1 MKKSQ
6 NVISKSFSLGFLS
19 KIFLVFT
26 LLFINVDVLALDDVT
41 APIISNVALS
51 NTELSAGNIVSIT
64 ADFSDETPEGSTI
77 YAQFTYVDGS
87 WGAMGIPMYLD
98 LTTGQLTANVG
109 FNEYMWNGVYAFTMI
124 TATDGAGNTVEYPL
138 EELTFTVTGGVDR
151 DTTAPE
157 ISNVTISQYEVQP
170 GDVIYISADIDDA
183 SLYMNVFSY
192 LYYSYVD
199 GSNSNQV
206 ALYYNN
212 ENGKLEGTINITEET
227 PNGIWKLNS
236 LSASDA
242 QGNWAEVSL
251 IDLTYIVSGGLEQD
265 LTPPVISNIS
275 IVDSQLSLGE
285 ELIITADITDET
297 PIGSFVQLRFKHQD
311 YDDFNN
317 INLYYNQ
324 TTGKLEG
331 SIFIISA
338 IRSGTWNLYEIY
350 AYDGFTNSVTMETS
364 GVSFYVENGY
374 INDTTAPI
382 ILGVSLSQSE
392 LSPGDVL
399 TITTEISDETLNGSY
414 GYVYLK
420 FDNTYYVKQ
429 VNLNYNYL
437 SGKLEGTIEI
447 TNSMWNGLWHLNYM
461 NVYDGAGNSTFI
473 ESVGQSFS
481 VSGSNDPD
489 VVAPV
494 VTNIML
500 SQTNVQ
506 PGDTINLTAD
516 IDDLSKQG
524 SWAQLEFTYQGNYN
538 EYSWLSLSYNA
549 ESDKLEGSFTVPDTM
564 YNGIWNISR
573 VFTGDGASNYGSFDL
588 SNISIT
594 VSGGKDYDYVP
605 PMLSNLTLSKTDLIP
620 GDVLLIT
627 VDIDDESLEGSYG
640 FLYYNYNNNLNY
652 QYISMNFNSES
663 RKLEGTLEITDL
675 TMNGKWNFL
684 YLSAFDSKGNTS
696 TLGLGGTGASFNV
709 SGGTEPDLTPPV
721 VSNVTISQ
729 NEAQPGDVIYLS
741 ADIEDQSILNSR
753 GQVALKLRG
762 SNYLQWIFMNY
773 NQSSGKLEG
782 SISIDYSISNG
793 IWDFEYFYGIDGVG
807 NYTSLVINDLNITIT
822 GSSEPDLSSP
832 EISEITLSKL
842 EVNVGDELV
851 ITAKVND
858 ERLDNIFG
866 TVFISSQDGRDGRV
880 IVMQYNSETSILS
893 GSIMIDEFMSRG
905 TWNIE
910 SFQVTD
916 YYQNETN
923 LTSLDFPFMVNTSVD
938 PETVRP
944 NVVLSKDLVKNGDRL
959 NITVDI
965 SGRDYLKDA
974 YGNVEVYMPLT
985 NETYYV
991 SLMYDSSIES
1001 LVASFDIPEY
1011 STDGEWFINKIGL
1024 YDGTNHQFYY
1034 DSNNSFVVDNT
1045 PPVVE
1050 GVEDGALYNTD
1061 KLISFN
1067 EGSATLNDNDF
1078 VSGDLATFEG
1088 ENTLVVTDLLG
1099 HQTIVNFRID
1109 KTAPIVEGLESA
1121 TYVLSTPVISFTEGT
1136 ALLNGQEFISGNT
1149 VSTFGAHSLVLTD
1162 EAGNATTKNFVV
1174 TLPKVLGLVSST
1186 LSYKS
1191 VELSWNSVE
1200 YASGYEV
1207 YRNNINTGVYEL
1219 IIDTNSLEYVD
1230 VNLLN
1235 NQVYEYKVQAYVL
1248 VNGSKLF
1255 GEFSEV
1261 TSSRTSLLVP
1271 QNTQANSVS
1280 TTSISLTWDNVLD
1293 ADSYEVYSS
1302 TSEFGTYNLIG
1313 SSSSTSLL
1321 NTRLSGGT
1329 TYFYK
1334 VRATSTV
1341 NGVKI
1346 YGEFTSP
1353 FSATPVPSQVIG
1365 LSAAPS
1371 SSSTIKLTWNAVS
1384 GVKGYE
1390 VYRLNSLTNEYE
1402 LIADITG
1409 TSFTDSK
1416 RVVNTLY
1423 YYKVKA
1429 YITVK
1434 KDKFYGDFSEIV
1446 SASTIRK

>member
-6 NVISKSFSLGFLS
+6 NVISKCFSLGFLS

-41 APIISNVALS
+41 PPVISNVALS
-51 NTELSAGNIVSIT
+51 QTELTAGNVVSIT
-64 ADFSDETPEGSTI
+64 ADFSDETPDGSTI

-87 WGAMGIPMYLD
+87 WGAVGIPMYLD
-98 LTTGQLTANVG
+98 LTTGQLTANLG

-124 TATDGAGNTVEYPL
+124 TATDGAGNSIEYPL
-138 EELTFTVTGGVDR
+138 EGLTFTVSGAVDR
-151 DTTAPE
+151 DTTAP
-157 ISNVTISQYEVQP
+157 ILSNVTLSQTEVQP
-170 GDVIYISADIDDA
+170 GDVIYVSADIEDA

-206 ALYYNN
+206 ALYFNN

-227 PNGIWKLNS
+227 PNGTWKLNS

-242 QGNWAEVSL
+242 QGNWAEVNL

-275 IVDSQLSLGE
+275 IVDSQVSLGE
-285 ELIITADITDET
+285 DLIITADITDET

-311 YDDFNN
+311 YDDTNN

-324 TTGKLEG
+324 ATGKLEG
-331 SIFIISA
+331 SISIISV

-350 AYDGFTNSVTMETS
+350 AYDGLTNSVTMEAS

-374 INDTTAPI
+374 INDTNAPI

-399 TITTEISDETLNGSY
+399 TITTNISDETLDGSY
-414 GYVYLK
+414 GYLYLNY
-420 FDNTYYVKQ
+420 DNTYYVKQ
-429 VNLNYNYL
+429 VYFYYNSL
-437 SGKLEGTIEI
+437 SGKLEGSIEI

-461 NVYDGAGNSTFI
+461 NVWDGAGNPTFL
-473 ESVGQSFS
+473 ESVGQSILI
-481 VSGSNDPD
+481 SGSNDPD

-494 VTNIML
+494 VSNITL

-524 SWAQLEFTYQGNYN
+524 SWAQLEFKYQGNFN
-538 EYSWLSLSYNA
+538 EYSWISLSYNV
-549 ESDKLEGSFTVPDTM
+549 ETDKLEGSFAVPDTM
-564 YNGIWNISR
+564 YNGVWNINR
-573 VFTGDGASNYGSFDL
+573 VVTGDGASNYGNFEY

-620 GDVLLIT
+620 GDVLLVT
-627 VDIDDESLEGSYG
+627 VDIDDESLEGAYG
-640 FLYYNYNNNLNY
+640 YLYYTYNNNFNNLSIFMNY
-652 QYISMNFNSES
+652 NSS
-663 RKLEGTLEITDL
+663 SGKLEGTLEITDL
-675 TMNGKWNFL
+675 TMNGKWNL
-684 YLSAFDSKGNTS
+684 MYLNAFDNKGNTS
-696 TLGLGGTGASFNV
+696 TLGLSGTSFDV
-709 SGGTEPDLTPPV
+709 SGGVDPDLIPPV
-721 VSNVTISQ
+721 VSNFTISQ
-729 NEAQPGDVIYLS
+729 NEAQPGDVINLS

-773 NQSSGKLEG
+773 NQVSGKLEG
-782 SISIDYSISNG
+782 SIYVDYSLSNG
-793 IWDFEYFYGIDGVG
+793 IWDFEYFYGVDGAG
-807 NYTSLVINDLNITIT
+807 NYSSLEIDDLNITIT

-832 EISEITLSKL
+832 EISEITLSNN
-842 EVNVGDELV
+842 EFNVGDELT

-858 ERLDNIFG
+858 ANLNTIFG

-880 IVMQYNSETSILS
+880 IVMQYNSETNILS
-893 GSIMIDEFMSRG
+893 GSIIVDEFMSRG

-910 SFQVTD
+910 SFQATD

-923 LTSLDFPFMVNTSVD
+923 LTSLDFSFMVNTSVD

-944 NVVLSKDLVKNGDRL
+944 DFVLSKNLVKYGDRL

-965 SGRDYLKDA
+965 SNRDYLKDT
-974 YGNVEVYMPLT
+974 YGNAELYMPLT
-985 NETYYV
+985 GEMYYV

-1001 LVASFDIPEY
+1001 LVASFDIPDY
-1011 STDGEWFINKIGL
+1011 FIDGEWFISRIAL

-1050 GVEDGALYNTD
+1050 GVENGALYNTD

-1099 HQTIVNFRID
+1099 HQTVVNFRID
-1109 KTAPIVEGLESA
+1109 KTAPIVEGLESD
-1121 TYVLSTPVISFTEGT
+1121 TYVLSTPVITFTEGT

-1174 TLPKVLGLVSST
+1174 TLPRVLGLVSST

-1191 VELSWNSVE
+1191 VELLWNSVD
-1200 YASGYEV
+1200 YANGYEV
-1207 YRNNINTGVYEL
+1207 YRNYINTGAYEL
-1219 IIDTNSLEYVD
+1219 IIDTNGLEFVD

-1235 NQVYEYKVQAYVL
+1235 DQVYDYKVRAYVL
-1248 VNGSKLF
+1248 VNGTKYF
-1255 GEFSEV
+1255 GEYSEV
-1261 TSSRTSLLVP
+1261 SSSRTSLLTP
-1271 QNTQANSVS
+1271 QNTQASSVS

-1353 FSATPVPSQVIG
+1353 FSAIPVPSQVMG

-1371 SSSTIKLTWNAVS
+1371 SSSTIKLTWNMVS

-1390 VYRLNSLTNEYE
+1390 VYRLNSSTNEYE

-1416 RVVNTLY
+1416 RIVNTLY

-1434 KDKFYGDFSEIV
+1434 KDKFYGDFSDIV
-1446 SASTIRK
+1446 SASTVRK